1 MVYNDGKNELQYM
14 AVLFAEKGFMSIA
27 SLSIATGK
35 RQEGGQE

>member
-1 MVYNDGKNELQYM
+1 MNFSYDKNELQYM

-27 SLSIATGK
+27 SLSITTGK